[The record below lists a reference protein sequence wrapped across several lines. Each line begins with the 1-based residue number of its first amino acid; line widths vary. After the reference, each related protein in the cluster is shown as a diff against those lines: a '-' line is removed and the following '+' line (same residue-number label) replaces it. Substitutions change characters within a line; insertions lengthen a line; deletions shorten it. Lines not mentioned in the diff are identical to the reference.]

1 VFSGSFP
8 TESFSLLYR
17 WWQFSCGLRFWSHAC
32 CGCKNLTFSSYPRDW
47 NGVGGNSLE
56 SRLQSPTYYC
66 NAKLSST
73 KWGQIKGHN
82 WLNLQ
87 LPMEKNCQ
95 WNLTRISNGHNFK
108 KKNSQVST
116 VTGYKARR
124 RARSKAWLRIIDYS
138 RQRALAAIS
147 FDLTA
152 TYKRKELLDDNI
164 KADAKGKSEARL
176 TTSLIGQHEETR
188 STSLLMRV

>member
-1 VFSGSFP
+1 
-8 TESFSLLYR
+8 
-17 WWQFSCGLRFWSHAC
+17 
-32 CGCKNLTFSSYPRDW
+32 
-47 NGVGGNSLE
+47 
-56 SRLQSPTYYC
+56 
-66 NAKLSST
+66 
-73 KWGQIKGHN
+73 
-82 WLNLQ
+82 
-87 LPMEKNCQ
+87 LPMEFNTYQQ
-95 WNLTRISNGHNFK
+95 WPQLQ

-124 RARSKAWLRIIDYS
+124 RARLRAWLRIIDYS

>member
-1 VFSGSFP
+1 
-8 TESFSLLYR
+8 
-17 WWQFSCGLRFWSHAC
+17 
-32 CGCKNLTFSSYPRDW
+32 
-47 NGVGGNSLE
+47 
-56 SRLQSPTYYC
+56 
-66 NAKLSST
+66 
-73 KWGQIKGHN
+73 
-82 WLNLQ
+82 
-87 LPMEKNCQ
+87 MEKNCQ

-116 VTGYKARR
+116 VTGYKARK
-124 RARSKAWLRIIDYS
+124 RARSRAWLRIIDYS

>member
-1 VFSGSFP
+1 MLWMQEFD
-8 TESFSLLYR
+8 LL
-17 WWQFSCGLRFWSHAC
+17 F
-32 CGCKNLTFSSYPRDW
+32 
-47 NGVGGNSLE
+47 
-56 SRLQSPTYYC
+56 
-66 NAKLSST
+66 LSSGLEWRRRKFT
-73 KWGQIKGHN
+73 GIK
-82 WLNLQ
+82 
-87 LPMEKNCQ
+87 
-95 WNLTRISNGHNFK
+95 
-108 KKNSQVST
+108 VT

-124 RARSKAWLRIIDYS
+124 RARSRAWLRIIDYS